1 MSFWTASCMSE
12 TRLLHPSSGCI
23 LKLGI
28 VFGVVAKMFT
38 KQRLQTFTWTI
49 HSYKTGHDSTYH
61 QHHEYHSHYNNG
73 NDLRGGIRLGWR
85 GKTSVLIH
93 TVSVH
98 RAKTALHDIN
108 ILAHWIA
115 KSFGTFAF
123 SCTKTLMTFHSYSVG
138 FHMELQ
144 L

>member
-1 MSFWTASCMSE
+1 MSFWTASCMAE

-28 VFGVVAKMFT
+28 VFGVVAEMFT
-38 KQRLQTFTWTI
+38 KQRLQTFTRTI
-49 HSYKTGHDSTYH
+49 HSDKTGHDSTYYQHH
-61 QHHEYHSHYNNG
+61 QHHSHYNNG
-73 NDLRGGIRLGWR
+73 NDLRGGIRPGWR

-93 TVSVH
+93 KT
-98 RAKTALHDIN
+98 AKTALHDIN

-123 SCTKTLMTFHSYSVG
+123 SCTQALMTFHSYSVG